1 MRHIK
6 GNMLTLIRLARV
18 PLPEAC
24 VQEGAM
30 AASDSSGVALRRN
43 QGRHGH
49 L

>member
-6 GNMLTLIRLARV
+6 GNMMTLIRLACV
-18 PLPEAC
+18 PLPKAC

-30 AASDSSGVALRRN
+30 AASDSPGVALRRN
-43 QGRHGH
+43 QGRHGR